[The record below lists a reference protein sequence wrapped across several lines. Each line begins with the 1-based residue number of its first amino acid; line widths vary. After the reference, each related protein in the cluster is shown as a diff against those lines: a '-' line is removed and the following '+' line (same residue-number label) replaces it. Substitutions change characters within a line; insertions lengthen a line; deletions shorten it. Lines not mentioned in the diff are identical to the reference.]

1 MLALVTAAAIIA
13 AQTLPA
19 DLVDLLSKPVSC
31 RTLAGSRS
39 HWYPARQ
46 GDTLKV
52 VNVVEPD
59 VGRRFILV
67 DRYDFDPAR
76 RTWHVILGADSPLE
90 VVADA
95 PPWTTK
101 RWELAGRDERKA
113 AVRVYYELVDA
124 TTFRRSFA
132 RERAPGDG
140 DWMTT
145 STSLCA
151 LGDTA
156 PLYR

>member
-52 VNVVEPD
+52 VNVVVPLRVSEREEAMGLD
-59 VGRRFILV
+59 LSQHSEIA
-67 DRYDFDPAR
+67 Y
-76 RTWHVILGADSPLE
+76 SP
-90 VVADA
+90 
-95 PPWTTK
+95 T
-101 RWELAGRDERKA
+101 
-113 AVRVYYELVDA
+113 
-124 TTFRRSFA
+124 
-132 RERAPGDG
+132 
-140 DWMTT
+140 
-145 STSLCA
+145 
-151 LGDTA
+151 
-156 PLYR
+156 